1 MPLNHYPVISISLNC
16 TDKTKDLMI
25 IVIIVIIL
33 IIVIM
38 TIFPTNTCRYKQ
50 AYSQIF
56 IHAKFT
62 VIDAPGVQ

>member
-1 MPLNHYPVISISLNC
+1 
-16 TDKTKDLMI
+16 
-25 IVIIVIIL
+25 
-33 IIVIM
+33 M
-38 TIFPTNTCRYKQ
+38 TIFSTNACRYKQ